1 MAENIGRSKGRG
13 TGYKFDRGGM
23 PAEGGPYVGT
33 VVNNVD
39 GTRTGRLQ
47 VYIEQFGDGT
57 VTSKIPQSDKSLWR
71 TVRYLSPFYGQTQ
84 QGASGG
90 VGKFANGN
98 PHSYGMWFTAP
109 DIGSQVI
116 CFFIGGDPNKG
127 YYVGCIPQPGLN
139 HMVPAIGAA
148 TEFNADNDA
157 QKSLFANAKQLPVIE
172 INSANARISNDPR
185 FFNQPKPVHSVQAS
199 ILFAQG
205 LDTDTI
211 RGAITSSS
219 QRESPS
225 RVFGVST
232 PGRPIY
238 QGGATQTDSTNLAS
252 GQTTAAN
259 MKIIGRRGGHTFV
272 LDDGDTTNKDN
283 LIRIRTSKG
292 HQITMSDNG
301 DCFYITHANGLTW
314 MEFGKEGTVDLYS
327 TNSVNVRTRGT
338 INLHAD
344 KDINM
349 FAGGKINMK
358 SSEAM
363 VLESATSLTAMCV
376 DDMKI
381 YSKGT
386 IGVLSDGTLALQ
398 SGGEGS
404 WGAGGSL
411 TFEGAPINL
420 NSGGAASVDAPTPL
434 TTTTLDDTS
443 FQDGTGWTVDSGAL
457 ESIVTRAPTHEPY
470 PYHNKGVTP
479 DGADAGTGD
488 ATLSDE
494 EIADNNAALGDF
506 PG

>member
-1 MAENIGRSKGRG
+1 MAQNIGRSTGRG
-13 TGYKFDRGGM
+13 SGYKFDRGGM

-33 VVNNVD
+33 VVNNSDV
-39 GTRTGRLQ
+39 TRTGRLQ
-47 VYIEQFGDGT
+47 VYIEEFGDGT

-71 TVRYLSPFYGQTQ
+71 TVRYLSPFYGLTQ

-109 DIGSQVI
+109 DIGTQVV
-116 CFFIGGDPNKG
+116 CFFIGGDPTKG

-139 HMVPAIGAA
+139 HMVPAIGAVS
-148 TEFNADNDA
+148 EYNLDNEA
-157 QKSLFANAKQLPVIE
+157 QKNALTGSARLPVTE
-172 INSANARISNDPR
+172 INSANAQISNNPR
-185 FFNQPKPVHSVQAS
+185 FFNQPKPVHSVVAGIMFQ
-199 ILFAQG
+199 QG
-205 LDTDTI
+205 LIDDPI
-211 RGAITSSS
+211 RGPITSSS

-238 QGGATQTDSTNLAS
+238 QGGAEQTSTAS
-252 GQTTAAN
+252 IATGQTTATN
-259 MKIIGRRGGHTFV
+259 LKIIGRQGGHSIV
-272 LDDGDTTNKDN
+272 LDDGDQTNKDN

-292 HQITMSDNG
+292 HQITMSDDGN
-301 DCFYITHANGLTW
+301 CFYITHANGLTW
-314 MEFGKEGTVDLYS
+314 MEFGKEGTVDVYS

-349 FAGGKINMK
+349 FAGGKINIK

-363 VLESATSLTAMCV
+363 NLESATAMNLQSV
-376 DDMKI
+376 DETRI
-381 YSKGT
+381 YSKGF
-386 IGVLSDGTLALQ
+386 IGVLSDGSLALSSEGGSWQ
-398 SGGEGS
+398 GGGE
-404 WGAGGSL
+404 L
-411 TFEGAPINL
+411 TFEAGTINL
-420 NSGGAASVDAPTPL
+420 NSGGADTVNAPDPITI
-434 TTTTLDDTS
+434 TTLDDTS
-443 FQDGTGWTVDSGAL
+443 FQGADQGWAVDPGAL

-479 DGADAGTGD
+479 DGADSGTGD
-488 ATLSDE
+488 ATLTDE
-494 EIADNNAALGDF
+494 EIAANNAALGDF